1 MADASFDISSKFDF
15 QELRNAVDQVKREIL
30 NRYDFKGVL
39 AEIELTDDKINLHSS
54 SEAKIQ
60 AIVDVILQKVI
71 NRGLSIKILDRT
83 KNIEPAGGDTY
94 RLEIPLRKA
103 LEQEQCKLL
112 SKLIRDEFPKAKASI
127 QGDVVRVV
135 SKSRDELQEIIAL
148 LRKKEDLDFA
158 LTFENYR

>member
-1 MADASFDISSKFDF
+1 MSDASFDISAKFDM

-39 AEIELTDDKINLHSS
+39 AEIELSDEKIDLHSA

-60 AIVDVILQKVI
+60 AIIDVLLQKVV
-71 NRGLSIKILDRT
+71 NRGLSAKILDRT
-83 KNIEPAGGDTY
+83 KDIEPAGGDTY
-94 RLEIPLRKA
+94 RLEIPLRST
-103 LEQEQCKLL
+103 LDQDQCKIL
-112 SKLIRDEFPKAKASI
+112 SKLIRDNFPKAKSSI
-127 QGDVVRVV
+127 QGEVVRVI
-135 SKSRDELQEIIAL
+135 SKSRDELQEIIAF